1 MGAVA
6 HVDSRHEMS
15 NLIPAG
21 WMRVLKGLPKPP
33 RSSASAEGFDEVC
46 DAPVG
51 GIGTGIQDGHKP
63 VLRFVSRARIQI
75 DVFEQL
81 RKEFKVAAGVTR

>member
-1 MGAVA
+1 MDAGPE
-6 HVDSRHEMS
+6 R
-15 NLIPAG
+15 PAET
-21 WMRVLKGLPKPP
+21 P

-51 GIGTGIQDGHKP
+51 GIGPGIQDGHM
-63 VLRFVSRARIQI
+63 RFVSRARIQI

-81 RKEFKVAAGVTR
+81 RKEFKVAAGVTRLFPKPRYRC

>member
-1 MGAVA
+1 MDAGPE
-6 HVDSRHEMS
+6 R
-15 NLIPAG
+15 PAET
-21 WMRVLKGLPKPP
+21 P

-63 VLRFVSRARIQI
+63 LLRFVSRARIQI
-75 DVFEQL
+75 VVFEPL
-81 RKEFKVAAGVTR
+81 RKAFKVAAGVTR